1 IHRFGAFVSEL
12 QCRCWILMYR
22 AGGRRSCREAA
33 AAGNRCD
40 RRALW
45 RVLKDSLL
53 LPKGMSCDESKPVR
67 SRFACRRDPLTQKA
81 AVMIDRL
88 EMRGVS
94 QGPEL
99 LSNYRV
105 CDHFLDIAG
114 IATGDLAEISF
125 GQLDGRE
132 LRRGQIL
139 EALRGTARGLYDFH

>member
-1 IHRFGAFVSEL
+1 MTGTDGTAYRANGCILEDCARRWWQATIRRLRQIAAFLQLRQTRRQPSTSAIHRFGAFVSEL

-81 AVMIDRL
+81 AVMI
-88 EMRGVS
+88 
-94 QGPEL
+94 
-99 LSNYRV
+99 
-105 CDHFLDIAG
+105 
-114 IATGDLAEISF
+114 
-125 GQLDGRE
+125 
-132 LRRGQIL
+132 
-139 EALRGTARGLYDFH
+139 